1 MDRNLCKGKRNTS
14 LARPVR
20 SLLFVTARSLVFS
33 DRYTAHLNEGR
44 DFYSGP
50 LLADICNPGFERR
63 LFSRSAL
70 RFAASRWLGQ
80 CHSLPMC
87 VCVWGGAGV
96 QDQHG
101 SVVILVTD
109 ETLLKTSFFLHC
121 SGLTFFRLRRDLLH
135 WEEGLENNK
144 WGKKKKISLLTFSS
158 PIHHPRPLLA
168 IAVPKTN
175 HWRQS

>member
-1 MDRNLCKGKRNTS
+1 M
-14 LARPVR
+14 R
-20 SLLFVTARSLVFS
+20 SLLFVTARSLVFN

-87 VCVWGGAGV
+87 VCVWGGGGRAGV

-121 SGLTFFRLRRDLLH
+121 SGLTFFGLRRDLLH

-144 WGKKKKISLLTFSS
+144 WGKKKNLSS
-158 PIHHPRPLLA
+158 HILVSHSP
-168 IAVPKTN
+168 PKTPLS
-175 HWRQS
+175 HSCAKDQPLASELARCHQPRIPCSSV